1 MAFSSLLLRNG
12 GCDKNMCSLNSNIQ
26 LLRHI
31 PEFQHEIKSWETV
44 TPLLNALNQIF
55 SRVGTGKIISAS
67 ILRECLAQETGRP
80 VNNGNQWDTV
90 ELLGYLLD
98 HCPSDLFDFET
109 TVEYRFQV
117 EGRGTSCP
125 VCKKFPDPVTGS
137 EKVLKLALL
146 TSSSSNNLD
155 MLLKRHFSIRN

>member
-44 TPLLNALNQIF
+44 TPLLNAINQIF

-98 HCPSDLFDFET
+98 HCPSNLFDFET
-109 TVEYRFQV
+109 TVEYRFLVQ
-117 EGRGTSCP
+117 GRGYPESP
-125 VCKKFPDPVTGS
+125 
-137 EKVLKLALL
+137 
-146 TSSSSNNLD
+146 SSNPVPSCKACTSGYGTSPT
-155 MLLKRHFSIRN
+155 M